1 MMDSTFTTL
10 DPFFTLQRWRKRGR
24 VEREEGVLREAG
36 LSLLQPHPHPEREG
50 SREMRRFVR

>member
-1 MMDSTFTTL
+1 L